1 MSITFATISDIQ
13 EYEPDVLNYG
23 IPDFTDALTKAQA
36 DVERYLRINWWP
48 TQQQSLRFDIT
59 RTLTP
64 EMNADLLTA
73 GQMARA
79 TVYCALGY
87 YIYPRLSKFE
97 PEMDVFQIKMDYYK
111 KMYAEEMDL
120 VIRDGVEY
128 DANNDDTVAIS
139 EKQPSYFMRL
149 KR

>member
-1 MSITFATISDIQ
+1 MAFADISDLQ

-23 IPDFTDALTKAQA
+23 IPNFDDALSKAQA
-36 DVERYLRINWWP
+36 DVERYLRVNWWP
-48 TQQQSLRFDIT
+48 SQQIGRFDVTIVGT
-59 RTLTP
+59 NLELDANKLT
-64 EMNADLLTA
+64 ESQFT
-73 GQMARA
+73 RA

-97 PEMDVFQIKMDYYK
+97 PEMDVFQMKLDYYK
-111 KMYAEEMDL
+111 KMFAEEINM

-128 DANNDDTVAIS
+128 DLDSSGDITDA
-139 EKQPSYFMRL
+139 EKVPQYFLRL